1 MTHLDDKRKPYD
13 FLSELDAVFAGA
25 EGVALGFVES
35 DLSAGADAVVS
46 AFVSLLSADFSVAL
60 SPEDSPAAVF
70 GFEADFALSFSAR
83 KSVT

>member
-1 MTHLDDKRKPYD
+1 M
-13 FLSELDAVFAGA
+13 LDAVFAGA
-25 EGVALGFVES
+25 EGVTLGFVES

-70 GFEADFALSFSAR
+70 GFEADFAQVRQHPALPERLELEAIKLGVYFA
-83 KSVT
+83 